1 MARRVLLF
9 LFYGL
14 LASLIGTT
22 VVGIV
27 GASNLVWGEDN
38 QYGRVDVPGTGV
50 IHLPKGRVKV
60 SVALALPGRGNET
73 PDLPLPSD
81 LALEISA
88 VSGSE
93 RPVVTPDIGL
103 SSNANDD
110 EVDTQR
116 QAYTV
121 QVAAD
126 GDYRVVTDGD
136 FSGIGINAQMW
147 FGHETPVSGW
157 AIPALGAVLGYGALF
172 LYAVVLPAIRG
183 HRAQA
188 AQF

>member
-1 MARRVLLF
+1 VLVF
-9 LFYGL
+9 LLYGL
-14 LASLIGTT
+14 LASLIGTIA
-22 VVGIV
+22 VGIF

-50 IHLPKGRVKV
+50 IHLPKGTVKV
-60 SVALALPGRGNET
+60 SVALALPGRGNAT

-81 LALEISA
+81 LSLEISA
-88 VSGSE
+88 VNGSAS
-93 RPVVTPDIGL
+93 PVVTVDVGL

-110 EVDTQR
+110 QDDTQR
-116 QAYTV
+116 QAYAV

-126 GDYRVVTDGD
+126 GDYRVVTGGD
-136 FSGIGINAQMW
+136 FSGIGINAQLW

-183 HRAQA
+183 RRVKA
-188 AQF
+188 AQ